1 MRIAIIGYGKMGHV
15 IEEISFNR
23 GHSIVCIIDPTAMD
37 AEVSSI
43 SGAPIYTPERGFESA
58 LFATVEVAIEF
69 STPATAEQNI
79 ANCFAK
85 GVRVVSGTTGWD
97 HAAAKNLY
105 TKAEW
110 GWIWSSNYSLGVN
123 ILFAL
128 NQRLAQILSNQAQG
142 SSSPLPYSPS
152 ICETHHIH
160 KLDKPSGTAKTLA
173 EGIEAYGFTTIPIES
188 IREGEVAGI
197 HTIEWESAEDII
209 CLSHNAK
216 NRRGF
221 ALGAVIAA
229 EWLKGKSGFHTMQEV
244 LGV

>member
-15 IEEISFNR
+15 IEEIAFSR
-23 GHSIVCIIDPTAMD
+23 GHTITCILDPTAINGQVS
-37 AEVSSI
+37 EVSC
-43 SGAPIYTPERGFESA
+43 APIYTPEEGFKSSFFSTA
-58 LFATVEVAIEF
+58 EVAIEF
-69 STPATAEQNI
+69 TTPTTAEQNI

-97 HAAAKNLY
+97 HVAAKSLY
-105 TKAEW
+105 TQDEW

-128 NQRLAQILSNQAQG
+128 NQRLAQILSNQAQD
-142 SSSPLPYSPS
+142 SSTPLPYSPS
-152 ICETHHIH
+152 ISETHHIH

-173 EGIEAYGFTTIPIES
+173 EEIETYGFTNIPIES

-197 HTIEWESAEDII
+197 HTIKWESTEDTL
-209 CLSHNAK
+209 CLSHDAK

-229 EWLKGKSGFHTMQEV
+229 EWLNGKNGFHTMQEV